1 VWQALYDS
9 LEIVLRPGFE
19 RMPPPDDAALDQ
31 FEHEHGTVLPASY
44 REFIKVFGAGEL
56 GGFFRI
62 KSPGYPAGGDAALA
76 GFNQRM
82 HTDEEADAAMAKQR
96 VQRLRGMVY
105 FASVS
110 GGEVVAWDTADVRC
124 DRPREYGVYLWSLD
138 RQFLE
143 LAGCFELFITDVCLT
158 TGLDPAWKR
167 AGFVVE
173 DPWPIHRVFVPE
185 QRPKRRRTSS
195 GQRNRGS
202 A

>member
-1 VWQALYDS
+1 VWQSLYDS
-9 LEIVLRPGFE
+9 LEIVLRPGSE

-31 FEHEHGTVLPASY
+31 FEREHASVLPASY

-82 HTDEEADAAMAKQR
+82 HTDEEADAAMAKQP
-96 VQRLRGMVY
+96 VQRFRGMVF
-105 FASVS
+105 FASVN
-110 GGEVVAWDTADVRC
+110 GGEVVAWDTGDVRC
-124 DRPREYGVYLWSLD
+124 DRPLEYGIYLWSLD
-138 RQFLE
+138 RRFLE
-143 LAGCFELFITDVCLT
+143 LAGSFEQFITDVCLT

-167 AGFVVE
+167 AGFVVD
-173 DPWPIHRVFVPE
+173 DPWPIHQVFVSE
-185 QRPKRRRTSS
+185 QRPRPR
-195 GQRNRGS
+195 QARGREGNCGC